1 MAVLQPL
8 IDLVELCRMHGVTQ
22 AVISPGSRS
31 AALTLALARNPH
43 IHCTVVMDER
53 AAGFIALGMAQQLGK
68 PVILVCTSGS
78 AAYNFAPAV
87 AEAFF
92 QHIPLL
98 VLTADRPNEWIHQ
111 NDGQTIYQ
119 AGLYGRHVK
128 GAYELPADYSHPDS
142 VWYINRT
149 VNEALLTT
157 LAQPSGP
164 VHINVP
170 IREPFYPQEKERL
183 LPSRN
188 IRKVDRVES
197 QLTLSPEVWHR
208 LLDEWEDT
216 EKILVAV
223 GQYPPGSELPGIL
236 AKLTEEFQIPVL
248 GESLANLKVHELSLS
263 RQDLI
268 LASSDTSHLQTD
280 LLITVG
286 QSFISKNFKKFIRQ
300 NPPRYHWHISEELHL
315 IDSFQTITRQ
325 IIVSPEYFFAKLIE
339 DLDYIHFVQHDEGG
353 QDEAYLGK
361 WLKAENQMK
370 RQFARLFENLTTFS
384 DLTVVRYLLNYI
396 PSPAQLHVAN
406 SMPVRYVTML
416 GIDREGI
423 GIYANRGTSGIDGCV
438 STAVGAAMISHVPV
452 YLLVGDVAF
461 LYDRNGLLLSEL
473 PSNLKIILLNN
484 AGGTIFRL
492 IDGPATQPEL
502 ESYFETRHGY
512 TAQRTAADSGIR
524 YCVVETEE
532 ELQNQWHLFEK
543 ENGPALLEIKTD
555 PVADAQVFRQF
566 KEWILGET
574 E

>member
-8 IDLVELCRMHGVTQ
+8 IDLVELCRLHGVTR

-53 AAGFIALGMAQQLGK
+53 AAGFIALGMAQQLGQ

-87 AEAFF
+87 TEAFF

-128 GAYELPADYSHPDS
+128 AAYELPADYAHPDS
-142 VWYINRT
+142 IWFINRS

-157 LAQPSGP
+157 LAKPHGP

-170 IREPFYPQEKERL
+170 IREPFYPQENERI

-188 IRKVDRVES
+188 IRKVERVES
-197 QLTLSPEVWHR
+197 QPTLSTEMWHS

-216 EKILVAV
+216 EKTLVAV
-223 GQYPPGSELPGIL
+223 GQYAPGSDLPAIL

-248 GESLANLKVHELSLS
+248 GESLGNLKVHELSLG

-268 LASSDTSHLQTD
+268 LAKPDNSPVQAD

-286 QSFISKNFKKFIRQ
+286 QSFISKNFKKFLRQ
-300 NPPRYHWHISEELHL
+300 NPPKNHWHISEALHL
-315 IDSFQTITRQ
+315 IDPFQTITRQ
-325 IIVSPEYFFAKLIE
+325 IVVSPEYFFSKLIE
-339 DLDYIHFVQHDEGG
+339 DLDYIHFVQHDDGG

-361 WLKAENQMK
+361 WLHAENQVK
-370 RQFARLFENLTTFS
+370 RKLARFFENLTPFS
-384 DLTVVRYLLNYI
+384 DLTAVKYLLDHI
-396 PSPAQLHVAN
+396 PSPTQLHVAN

-423 GIYANRGTSGIDGCV
+423 DVYANRGTSGIDGCV
-438 STAVGAAMISHVPV
+438 STAVGAAMISPLPV

-473 PSNLKIILLNN
+473 PANLKIVLLNN
-484 AGGTIFRL
+484 AGGTIFRI
-492 IDGPATQPEL
+492 IDGPASQPEL

-524 YCVVETEE
+524 YFVVETAG
-532 ELQNQWHLFEK
+532 ELQNQWKPFEEEK
-543 ENGPALLEIKTD
+543 GPALLEIKTD
-555 PVADAQVFRQF
+555 PLVDAQVFKQL
-566 KEWILGET
+566 KQWILGE